1 MHVQGEAEDQ
11 TARWMLFN
19 IRRKRKAPNA
29 ELEEGRA
36 FTKYCAQCKAD
47 GEAKR

>member
-1 MHVQGEAEDQ
+1 MRVQGEAEDQ

-36 FTKYCAQCKAD
+36 FTNSRAQCEAD
-47 GEAKR
+47 EEAKR

>member
-1 MHVQGEAEDQ
+1 MRVQGEAEDQ

-19 IRRKRKAPNA
+19 IRRKRKAPNT
-29 ELEEGRA
+29 ELEEGTA
-36 FTKYCAQCKAD
+36 FAESCAQCEAD